1 MDFFN
6 ALRVDLTPELE
17 RCVDEILEN
26 ILSKHFITQS
36 TSNLSQTSSSR
47 KFFLLFNK
55 INLLILI

>member
-36 TSNLSQTSSSR
+36 TSNLSQTSSS
-47 KFFLLFNK
+47 KSFIFV
-55 INLLILI
+55 LIK